1 MRESIAALRLVR
13 FGVIEICAGVF
24 EAAYGQPSRGGE
36 RAARV
41 FADGRYGV
49 CGGVSMRDI
58 AQKNNALA
66 EELTETVRTLAKSG
80 EKFERVVGSRS
91 TV

>member
-1 MRESIAALRLVR
+1 
-13 FGVIEICAGVF
+13 
-24 EAAYGQPSRGGE
+24 
-36 RAARV
+36 
-41 FADGRYGV
+41 
-49 CGGVSMRDI
+49 MRDI